1 MKFVNKE
8 HMEEGMESEN
18 PKVGEN
24 SELEF
29 SELTQSTE
37 MRKAQYCAESEE
49 SEQIQGHIAVCQD
62 FFYMPFLIPSSFPHS
77 FIC

>member
-18 PKVGEN
+18 PKVGED

-49 SEQIQGHIAVCQD
+49 SE
-62 FFYMPFLIPSSFPHS
+62 
-77 FIC
+77 